1 MARPG
6 FDPSDAVQFWDLV
19 NQQDW
24 RICEGV
30 QAGMRARV
38 FEHGYYAPMESWSLD
53 IRRYIRERLGD
64 IFPA

>member
-1 MARPG
+1 
-6 FDPSDAVQFWDLV
+6 
-19 NQQDW
+19 
-24 RICEGV
+24 V